1 MDRLLC
7 AVSDVAGSPE
17 AADLDLD
24 AIKHEAKLMGF
35 IRAASAFID
44 RRGGRFLPVTETR
57 RFDAPGVLTLWIDA
71 VLSVTEITVD
81 GALLPSTEYS
91 LYPLNRHWDHGPYT
105 SVQLAS
111 EARWLKRNNK
121 IAITGQ
127 WGLYSEARSLGVTAS
142 IDATSTALTVSN
154 GGIVSPGMVLI
165 IDAEQMLVEETLNQS
180 TLDQFTVTRGVNG
193 TTAAAHTTADVF
205 RQISP
210 DDVWYLARQM
220 AVLMFKKSQSG
231 YAGKVGNAELGEV
244 FYQNEFPSDPL
255 KQIMRNYRIVQ
266 V

>member
-7 AVSDVAGSPE
+7 AVSDLAGAPE

-24 AIKHEAKLMGF
+24 AIKHEAKLVGF
-35 IRAASAFID
+35 IRAASKFID
-44 RRGGRFLPVTETR
+44 RRRGRFVPVTETR
-57 RFDAPGVLTLWIDA
+57 RFDAPGTLTLWIDP

-81 GALLPSTEYS
+81 GALLPANEYA
-91 LYPLNRHWDHGPYT
+91 LYPLNRHWDNGPYT
-105 SVQLAS
+105 SIELVNES
-111 EARWLKRNNK
+111 RWLKRTNK

-127 WGLYSEARSLGVTAS
+127 WGLYDESRALGVTAS

-154 GGIVSPGMVLI
+154 GGIVSPGMILK
-165 IDAEQMLVEETLNQS
+165 IDTEQMLVEATVDELAR
-180 TLDQFTVTRGVNG
+180 DEFTVTRGVNG
-193 TTAAAHTTADVF
+193 TTSVAHSAASIY
-205 RQISP
+205 RQIPP

-244 FYQNEFPSDPL
+244 FYFNEFPTDPL